1 MNIPRRLQPAARQVT
16 FAPGRSAVA
25 ISPYRHAGITPSI
38 APGVVPAGSSDD
50 DCRQQCRSVRT
61 DSGYNLCV
69 QLCRT
74 SGR

>member
-1 MNIPRRLQPAARQVT
+1 MNIPRRLYPAARQVT
-16 FAPGRSAVA
+16 AAPIPSNVA
-25 ISPYRHAGITPSI
+25 ISAYHYAGVKPSI
-38 APGVVPAGSSDD
+38 VPFAAPAGSSDD

>member
-1 MNIPRRLQPAARQVT
+1 MNIPRRLHPAVRQVT
-16 FAPGRSAVA
+16 AAPVPSHAA
-25 ISPYRHAGITPSI
+25 FLTYPYAGVKPSI
-38 APGVVPAGSSDD
+38 VPLVAPAGSSDD

>member
-1 MNIPRRLQPAARQVT
+1 MNIPRRLHAAARQVSS
-16 FAPGRSAVA
+16 APVPSTGA
-25 ISPYRHAGITPSI
+25 ISPYRHTGISPSMVV
-38 APGVVPAGSSDD
+38 GVIPAGSSDD